1 MLRRSHG
8 GARRRGT
15 GPIVAEMPAS
25 VFPAA
30 IVVVVSVVA
39 FLMVA
44 IAWGAA
50 AARETSERVSKVSRK
65 PNRAAR

>member
-1 MLRRSHG
+1 
-8 GARRRGT
+8 
-15 GPIVAEMPAS
+15 MPAS